1 MGRWLKQKPS
11 IVHEG
16 IELPYELVRR
26 PRVTRNVYLELADD
40 GQLRVVAPKRMSGR
54 AVHRSLQN
62 RSWAVV
68 QFLSKQR
75 EHRRD
80 TPELRYISGEHH
92 LYLGCWYPLD
102 ICPGRPGRSEV
113 KFDGEKILV
122 TTRKQAPHVV
132 PEILRWW
139 YRQRALEH
147 FSERL
152 DHFCKAAP
160 WTGGKVAPLALRRMK
175 RTMGSCSRSG
185 KITINPHLVKAPTFL
200 SDYVVA
206 HEVCHLEEH
215 NHGKGFY
222 ALLNQLFPDWREAK
236 MRLKAKWDT
245 YRAD

>member
-1 MGRWLKQKPS
+1 MGRWLKQKNS
-11 IVHEG
+11 IVHDG

-40 GQLRVVAPKRMSGR
+40 GQLRVVAPKRMSSR
-54 AVHRSLQN
+54 AVHKSLQN

-75 EHRRD
+75 KNRQDIPRF
-80 TPELRYISGEHH
+80 RYVSGEHH

-102 ICPGRPGRSEV
+102 ISLGGPRRSEA
-113 KFDGEKILV
+113 KLEGQKILV
-122 TTRKQAPHVV
+122 TTRDPEPHFVR
-132 PEILRWW
+132 ETLRRW
-139 YRQRALEH
+139 YRQCALEH

-152 DHFCKAAP
+152 DYFCTAAP

-200 SDYVVA
+200 SDSVLA

-222 ALLNQLFPDWREAK
+222 VLLDQLFPDWREAK
-236 MRLKAKWDT
+236 TRLKAEWDT
-245 YRAD
+245 YRAE